1 MQEVWRKE
9 IIEWLGA
16 GVVYPIIDSKWVIQI
31 QIIPKKGGMTVVIN
45 EKNYLISKRLVTE

>member
-16 GVVYPIIDSKWVIQI
+16 GVVYPIIDSKWVIRI